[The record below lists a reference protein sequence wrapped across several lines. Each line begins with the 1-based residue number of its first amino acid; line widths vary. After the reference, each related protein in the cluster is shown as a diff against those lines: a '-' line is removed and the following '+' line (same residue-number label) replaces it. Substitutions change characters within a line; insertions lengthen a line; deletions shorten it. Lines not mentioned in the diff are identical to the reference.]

1 MRFGFGIL
9 KGEVLQ
15 AARLGIWSFHHGD
28 PSLYRG
34 TPPGFWEI
42 HDGAPVTGAV
52 LQRLTE
58 RLDAGVILHQGHF
71 QTQHASYMRSRDELF
86 YGTCDWPARVCKE
99 VLCGQEAR
107 FHADPIT
114 DEGPIRRE
122 PGNAQMLRFMFRLAG
137 SWLKNQFRHTFLQ
150 QQWSVGIIA
159 APVHEVAGLTT
170 HASVAP
176 VQWLSEPSN
185 RFLADPFAIE
195 RSDGSG
201 LLILAEDY
209 DWRSARGRIAS
220 VELSG
225 AIASEPRIQLD
236 LPCHLSYPY
245 LFRHQGRLYCV
256 PEASQSGAVSL
267 YVLEG
272 HGLELDWRLSQLLIE
287 NRRLL
292 DSTLFEHEGRWW
304 LFATDEDEGPNSKL
318 HGWFADDLRGPWREH
333 PLNPLKTDVRSSRPA
348 GRPFLFEGHLYRP
361 SQDCSKVYGGG
372 VTLNRIETLTPLNF
386 EEVTVRSLAPAKEWP
401 YSAGFHTLCGE
412 GQWTIIDACRNS
424 FVARATA
431 NALLRKA
438 RSLVRK

>member
-1 MRFGFGIL
+1 
-9 KGEVLQ
+9 
-15 AARLGIWSFHHGD
+15 
-28 PSLYRG
+28 
-34 TPPGFWEI
+34 
-42 HDGAPVTGAV
+42 
-52 LQRLTE
+52 
-58 RLDAGVILHQGHF
+58 
-71 QTQHASYMRSRDELF
+71 MRSRDELF